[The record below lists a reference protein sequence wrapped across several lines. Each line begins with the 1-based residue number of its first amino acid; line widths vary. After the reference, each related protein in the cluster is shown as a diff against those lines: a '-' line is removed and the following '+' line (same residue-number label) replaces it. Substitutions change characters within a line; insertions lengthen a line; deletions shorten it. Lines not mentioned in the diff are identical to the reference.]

1 MQVNT
6 RRLYRS
12 RDRQLAGVA
21 GGMAEYLD
29 IDPTIVR
36 ILWILA
42 GLFSGGLLILGYII
56 LAFVIPEAPFTGAA
70 YQGWT
75 APSGTTAGQGWS
87 AAAGPAGYQAG
98 YQPGAAAPA
107 WSPDWAAQ
115 SAAERQARER
125 SRGRGPGAAVVVGTI
140 LVVLGVIA
148 LFDSMMPS
156 WFGAVVFGP
165 ALVIAIGAGL
175 LVASIRRRDV
185 AVAADATLN
194 DQAAHAAPATDAA
207 QAPSAVYGTAPAP
220 AEATA
225 ATGAGYDVD
234 ATSTVD
240 LGLPAD
246 PGDPQPDSEPR

>member
-42 GLFSGGLLILGYII
+42 GLFSGGLMILAYII
-56 LAFVIPEAPFTGAA
+56 LAFVTPDAPLGAA
-70 YQGWT
+70 NQGWT
-75 APSGTTAGQGWS
+75 APAGTATGQGWN
-87 AAAGPAGYQAG
+87 AAAGSAGYQAG
-98 YQPGAAAPA
+98 YQQGTAAPA
-107 WSPDWAAQ
+107 WNSDWASQA
-115 SAAERQARER
+115 AAEREARER
-125 SRGRGPGAAVVVGTI
+125 SRGRGPGAAVVVGSI
-140 LVVLGVIA
+140 LVVIGVIA
-148 LFDSMMPS
+148 LFDSMMPA
-156 WFGAVVFGP
+156 WFGAAVFGP
-165 ALVIAIGAGL
+165 AVVIAIGVGL

-185 AVAADATLN
+185 VVAAGATLN
-194 DQAAHAAPATDAA
+194 DQAAYAATATDAT
-207 QAPSAVYGTAPAP
+207 QAPSATYDTAPAP
-220 AEATA
+220 AGTAA

-240 LGLPAD
+240 LGLTAD
-246 PGDPQPDSEPR
+246 PADPQPDSDPR